1 MYLINRSQKRISK
14 IAKKTFSELG
24 VRERDDLQEWI
35 ANSPEVLGEDLL
47 IIQKEFDGFNDT
59 RERLDLL
66 ALDKQRNLVVIE
78 NKLDDTG
85 RDVTWQVLKYASYC
99 STLTTQQIQKIYQ
112 DFLNK
117 KGTGENAEQNLL
129 EFYGISDVVELSL
142 NSGQTQRIMLIAGDF
157 RKEVTSTVLWLL
169 SYKLRIQCFK
179 ATPYQFGEDFLL
191 NLEQI
196 IPIKEAEDYVISM
209 SDKTQQDINSQEE
222 QKSRYLLRLD
232 FWKEFLN
239 KANSN
244 PKLSAFQN
252 ISTTKDNWLGTGSGI
267 TGVGL
272 NVVISNYY
280 ARAEVYMSRGIKEEN
295 KYIFNELEQNKKTL
309 EEKFGES
316 LEWEIL
322 ENKKASRIK
331 YEMKNVDYFNKDDW
345 NKMIDFMINA
355 YIKLEN
361 TFREPLA
368 KINKQL
374 KVKKNGE

>member
-1 MYLINRSQKRISK
+1 MYLINRSENRISK
-14 IAKKTFSELG
+14 IEKKTFSELEF
-24 VRERDDLQEWI
+24 RERDHLQEWI
-35 ANSPEVLGEDLL
+35 ANSPEILGEDLL

-66 ALDKQRNLVVIE
+66 ALDKQKNLVVIE

-99 STLTTQQIQKIYQ
+99 STLTTEQIRKIYQ
-112 DFLNK
+112 DYLFK
-117 KGTGENAEQNLL
+117 QGKGESAEQNLL
-129 EFYGISDVVELSL
+129 DFYGVSDIAELSL

-179 ATPYQFGEDFLL
+179 VIPYQFGEQLLL

-209 SDKTQQDINSQEE
+209 SEKTQQDINTQEE
-222 QKSRYLLRLD
+222 LKNRHLIRLD

-239 KANSN
+239 RANN
-244 PKLSAFQN
+244 HAKLTAFQN
-252 ISTTKDNWLGTGSGI
+252 ISSTKDNWLGTGSGL
-267 TGVGL
+267 TGVGF

-280 ARAEVYMSRGIKEEN
+280 ARAELYMSRSLKEEN
-295 KYIFNELEQNKKTL
+295 KYIFKELEKRKT
-309 EEKFGES
+309 EFEQKFGDS

-322 ENKKASRIK
+322 EDKKASRIK
-331 YEMKNVDYFNKDDW
+331 YELKDTDYFNKDNW
-345 NKMIDFMINA
+345 HRMIDFMIDA
-355 YIKLEN
+355 YIRLDS
-361 TFREPLA
+361 TFRDPLV

-374 KVKKNGE
+374 KNKKIGE